1 MNKIIIFLFIGY
13 TAFSQQGD
21 GGVPRSYKLSY
32 KLKSDQTIDKI
43 SFLEPDVMALKAEDA
58 ITDKT
63 GLSPWRFGFNNP
75 SSSTLLNS
83 GTWDTLPNGDMI
95 WRLLVNCKKA
105 LTVNLTFENLVIPE
119 GNELFVYKP
128 DKSFV
133 LGRFTA
139 NHIYEGQ
146 LGTELVP
153 GEDVMIEY
161 YIPSN
166 NDLGNLKLG
175 LVTHGYRSSNE
186 FQEKAFGSSGGCNI
200 NVNCPLGAQW
210 VNERN
215 SAVMLVSGSNG
226 FCSGALVNN
235 VLNNGKPYVL
245 TADHCYSNP
254 ASWIFRFNW
263 QATNCTNP
271 AASPSFVSLSGAVL
285 RARGAASDFCLVEIT
300 GGLIGN
306 TVPAAYIPYFAG
318 WDNSNVTPA
327 SAVCIHHPDGDIK
340 KISFENDPLISTSW
354 PGCPA
359 NSHWGITN
367 WDDGVTEPGSSGS
380 PIFDQNHRIV
390 GQLHGGA
397 SACGAPALSDEY
409 GKFSYSWNPAGSDST
424 NQLKYWLDPSLSGAL
439 FIDGYDPAGGVTIQV
454 DPGISN
460 LQGVS
465 GTYCSA
471 EVTPSFSLVNNG
483 AVTLT
488 AATITYGFD
497 GSNNLTFNWVGNLP
511 QWQSIVVNLPTAT
524 LTNGAHTFS
533 ATVTNTNAGVDEN
546 NLNNAVNNS
555 FSIVLNGV
563 SVVMDLTLDCYGSET
578 SWELQNSSGTAIYAG
593 NGYADDEPGMVSE
606 TWCLNYGCYAYVLMD
621 SYGDGLSNNG
631 LCATGD
637 GNLFISQAGDSLT
650 SIPTSGADFGD
661 QVTLSFCLSGA
672 SLNELENNNML
683 IFPNPSN
690 GVVMISLEH
699 QTTGVFQ
706 VLTLTGQIMEEYDFN
721 GQQFKMNLAA
731 LSAGSY
737 FIRFIEQSGKSS
749 IRKLILN

>member
-1 MNKIIIFLFIGY
+1 MNKIIIFLFISY
-13 TAFSQQGD
+13 AAFSQQGD
-21 GGVPRSYKLSY
+21 GGVPRSYKFSGD
-32 KLKSDQTIDKI
+32 LKTIDKI
-43 SFLEPDVMALKAEDA
+43 SFLEPDVVALKAEDA

-63 GLSPWRFGFNNP
+63 GASPWRFGFNNP
-75 SSSTLLNS
+75 SSSTLFNC
-83 GTWDTLPNGDMI
+83 GTWDTLPNKDLI
-95 WRLLVNCKKA
+95 WRLLVHCDKA
-105 LTVNLTFENLVIPE
+105 LTVNLTFKDLMIPE
-119 GNELFVYKP
+119 GNELFIYKP

-146 LGTELVP
+146 LGSELVP
-153 GEDVMIEY
+153 GEDVIIEY
-161 YIPSN
+161 YIPFN
-166 NDLGNLKLG
+166 NDIGNLALG

-186 FQEKAFGSSGGCNI
+186 FQEKAFGSSGGCNF
-200 NVNCPLGAQW
+200 NVNCAQGAAW

-271 AASPSFVSLSGAVL
+271 ATSPSFVSLNGAVL
-285 RARGAASDFCLVEIT
+285 RARGATSDFCLVEIT

-327 SAVCIHHPDGDIK
+327 SAVGIHHPSGDIK
-340 KISFENDPLISTSW
+340 KISFENDPLVSTSW
-354 PGCPA
+354 GGGPA
-359 NSHWGITN
+359 NTHWGITN
-367 WDDGVTEPGSSGS
+367 WDSGVTEPGSSGS
-380 PIFDQNHRIV
+380 PIFDQNHRVV

-397 SACGAPALSDEY
+397 SACGAAALSDEY
-409 GKFSYSWNPAGSDST
+409 GKFGYSWNPAGSDST
-424 NQLKYWLDPSLSGAL
+424 NQLKYWLDPSVSGAL
-439 FIDGYDPAGGVTIQV
+439 FIDGFDPAGGVPVQV
-454 DPGISN
+454 DPAVSN
-460 LQGVS
+460 VQGVS

-483 AVTLT
+483 VVTLT
-488 AATITYGFD
+488 SATISYGFD
-497 GSNNLTFNWVGNLP
+497 GVNNLIYNWSGILP
-511 QWQSIVVNLPTAT
+511 QWQSVVVNLPTAT

-578 SWELQNSSGTAIYAG
+578 SWELQNTSGTAIYAG

-606 TWCLNYGCYAYVLMD
+606 TWCLNYGCYAYVLID

-631 LCATGD
+631 LCVTGD
-637 GNLFISQAGDSLT
+637 GNLLISQAGDSLA
-650 SIPTSGADFGD
+650 SVPTSGANFGD
-661 QVTLSFCLSGA
+661 QVTLDFCLSGA
-672 SLNELENNNML
+672 GLNDLEDNNMV

-706 VLTLTGQIMEEYDFN
+706 VLTLTGQLMEEYDFN
-721 GQQFKMNLAA
+721 GQQFKMNLAV

-749 IRKLILN
+749 IKKLVLN